1 MSTSFVCTLATINAL
16 QDLVYFLK
24 SLMLWNKVVPTVY
37 IFADKDVVD
46 ALAKIKYT
54 GKIYIKD
61 ALSAY
66 SYKTRQQMERISISD
81 NKSLWYQFQME
92 KLNLLEWVF
101 TSEKTASQDGV
112 YYLDA
117 DILFLGEL
125 PTISNAYDVA
135 VSPHM
140 IRRTDEARY
149 GTYNAGYFWTKTM
162 EAVGAWRVACES
174 SRFFEQA
181 GLEIFDSPEWSTRLY
196 KFPAQTNYGWWRMFQ
211 ADTDYSELQK
221 RWGIRR
227 DAKHSGITVDGQPLN
242 SVHTHWI
249 TTDFTTKTFNIF
261 VKQYLEKLAPRHN
274 PAKQLLSIIA

>member
-1 MSTSFVCTLATINAL
+1 MSTSFVCTLATNHAL

-24 SLMLWNKVVPTVY
+24 SLMLWNKPVPTVY
-37 IFADKDVVD
+37 LFADKDVVN
-46 ALAKIKYT
+46 ALPKIKYT
-54 GKIYIKD
+54 GKIHVKE

-66 SYKTRQQMERISISD
+66 SHKTRGEMERTFIN
-81 NKSLWYQFQME
+81 NKTLWYQFQME

-117 DILFLGEL
+117 DIFFFGEL
-125 PTISNAYDVA
+125 PKISSVYDVA

-140 IRRTDEARY
+140 IRKADEARY
-149 GTYNAGYFWTKTM
+149 GAYNAGYFWTKTM
-162 EAVGAWRVACES
+162 EAVSTWRLACES

-181 GLEIFDSPEWSTRLY
+181 ALEIFDSPEWSARLY
-196 KFPAQTNYGWWRMFQ
+196 TFPVQTNYGWWRMFQ
-211 ADTDYSELQK
+211 ADTAYSELQT

-227 DAKHSGITVDGQPLN
+227 DAKHSGLIVDGLPLN

-249 TTDFTTKTFNIF
+249 TNDFITKTFNTFI
-261 VKQYLEKLAPRHN
+261 KEYLGKLAPRHN